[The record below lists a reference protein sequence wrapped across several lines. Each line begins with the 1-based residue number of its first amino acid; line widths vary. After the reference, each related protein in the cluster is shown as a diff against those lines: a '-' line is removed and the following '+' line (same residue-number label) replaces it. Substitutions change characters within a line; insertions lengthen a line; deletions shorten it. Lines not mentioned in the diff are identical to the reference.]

1 MEIRLY
7 LKKDAAQLF
16 EIMKEEGTDW
26 ECYYSEAVKEK
37 YQQALDSSITFVV
50 CQGDILCGYVRC
62 RNDNGFGVYV
72 YDLLVKKSYRGQKI
86 GQKLMDFVRSQ
97 YPESTVY
104 VMSGVDEYYEKLG
117 YNRAGS
123 IFIVG

>member
-97 YPESTVY
+97 YPENTVY